1 MILEIDVFLVA
12 SCWRRSTHCILV
24 GVSRVFKFS
33 RVLKKF
39 QDSHSLSVRKTN
51 AKYRHVFVFRALL
64 VFKEFQEGKT
74 GIVGHFL
81 LN

>member
-1 MILEIDVFLVA
+1 MLEKKYALHT
-12 SCWRRSTHCILV
+12 W
-24 GVSRVFKFS
+24 GVSRVGSWKL
-33 RVLKKF
+33 LKKF

-64 VFKEFQEGKT
+64 ALKEFQEGKT
-74 GIVGHFL
+74 GIAGHFL